1 MLAGISSLIAI
12 AYAVGIYLC
21 VIWQRTLSPNSLPIR
36 FPLRI
41 SMPAS
46 PLARRDAI
54 DFGVWT
60 RNLKTGIQELSLSVC
75 DLARLT
81 F

>member
-60 RNLKTGIQELSLSVC
+60 RNLKTEWLGEMIQVFRTLQ
-75 DLARLT
+75 RIQ
-81 F
+81 

>member
-75 DLARLT
+75 DLDRLT